1 MGVVTATEIDSH
13 ARPRKVNTLFA
24 QTVTQIVAVAVVGKV
39 PSGSQLTIAWEAYD
53 DSVAGV
59 REMFEQRVR
68 VSSFQR
74 AYSTAVVHGRLTV
87 GSYRVHVT
95 LGGRE
100 IETPFNVAEQVHGR
114 PPIGRPDDPEPG
126 PSGTND
132 MTGESQPGGPCTSVT
147 NVYGQAPGIPAEAT
161 IDGHPISP
169 HMCGGG
175 LTLAATV
182 QGPYKILSAD
192 IGNSTVV
199 FNPCDLPGG
208 TGEPDSIVNVEG
220 YTSGH
225 ESEAKHGTITLEDV
239 NPFPLIQGSTDPHS
253 GTRVKPGDTIHFR
266 VGAVEVPWSAGVRS
280 LTATTNI
287 DNRVVQDKI
296 DASKPCYFNNYIRI
310 VDFVLT
316 VPEKPPS
323 VIEVRFAAVDF
334 ADRQDEQTLYYP
346 TTGHLWKGTVHATAS
361 YITHVPSV
369 HGIVRSGPYEGTY
382 DGTLE
387 LDEDSQGDMS
397 GHGTVNASGCEMP
410 ELHPATY
417 ISFEVRG
424 TDNGKQLELQ
434 IIPSTFHH
442 DGTECGFGYG
452 MAVIPGT
459 SPSSAVIPIT
469 APGTAQG
476 AWHGRAELPPSP
488 PGPFSTASFTVDYQF
503 ALTCTDCQGSR

>member
-1 MGVVTATEIDSH
+1 
-13 ARPRKVNTLFA
+13 
-24 QTVTQIVAVAVVGKV
+24 
-39 PSGSQLTIAWEAYD
+39 
-53 DSVAGV
+53 
-59 REMFEQRVR
+59 
-68 VSSFQR
+68 
-74 AYSTAVVHGRLTV
+74 
-87 GSYRVHVT
+87 
-95 LGGRE
+95 
-100 IETPFNVAEQVHGR
+100 
-114 PPIGRPDDPEPG
+114 
-126 PSGTND
+126 

-147 NVYGQAPGIPAEAT
+147 NVYGQALGIPAEAT
-161 IDGHPISP
+161 VDGHPNSP
-169 HMCGGG
+169 HICGGG

-239 NPFPLIQGSTDPHS
+239 NPFPLIHGEGTRN
-253 GTRVKPGDTIHFR
+253 GTRVKPGDTIHLR

-323 VIEVRFAAVDF
+323 VIEVRIAAVDF
-334 ADRQDEQTLYYP
+334 AGRQDEQTLYYP
-346 TTGHLWKGTVHATAS
+346 TTGHLWKGTVHATATVT
-361 YITHVPSV
+361 YHVPCVMGSEGCGSD
-369 HGIVRSGPYEGTY
+369 GIHRSGPYSGTY
-382 DGTLE
+382 DGN
-387 LDEDSQGDMS
+387 LDLYEDSQGDMK
-397 GHGTVNASGCEMP
+397 GHGNVSASGCDYLE
-410 ELHPATY
+410 HSPATY

-434 IIPSTFHH
+434 IIPSTIQK
-442 DGTECGFGYG
+442 DGTDCGFAFGWSVERG
-452 MAVIPGT
+452 A
-459 SPSSAVIPIT
+459 SPTSAVLPIT
-469 APGTAQG
+469 APGTAKG
-476 AWHGRAELPPSP
+476 EWHGQASLPPSYP
-488 PGPFSTASFTVDYQF
+488 TTESRVDFQF
-503 ALTCTDCQGSR
+503 ALTCTDCQGSQ